1 MHACVQVLVYAPG
14 FYSSAVALRPSLGG
28 TGALGRRGGANSLD
42 AAAGATVEDSGGSG
56 AGGEAG
62 SGDAAGAAL
71 HVSFACSRSFAP
83 GDAVRVILPG
93 DSARWCVRTAGAW
106 TRRTTDTCMGR
117 GYLCQGSRSAVLA
130 RQRGARAGAKGPE
143 EARGQKWRMRFRQ
156 RSGGRR
162 RRRRR

>member
-28 TGALGRRGGANSLD
+28 TAALGRSGGTNSHD
-42 AAAGATVEDSGGSG
+42 AAAGSMVEASGGSG

-62 SGDAAGAAL
+62 SGGARGAAL

-93 DSARWCVRTAGAW
+93 DACR
-106 TRRTTDTCMGR
+106 
-117 GYLCQGSRSAVLA
+117 LQVL
-130 RQRGARAGAKGPE
+130 GLG
-143 EARGQKWRMRFRQ
+143 
-156 RSGGRR
+156 
-162 RRRRR
+162 